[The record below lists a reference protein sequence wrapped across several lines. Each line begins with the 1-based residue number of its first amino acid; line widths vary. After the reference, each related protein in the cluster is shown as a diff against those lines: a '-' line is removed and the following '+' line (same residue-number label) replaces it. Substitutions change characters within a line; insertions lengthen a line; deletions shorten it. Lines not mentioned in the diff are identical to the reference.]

1 MLVNFPLLVDVA
13 SFLSHIS
20 TRAASSCSA
29 TGGDSRQCAGITALR
44 EAGVWKLLLLWAV
57 RCFVRE
63 INMHL
68 ISYGAYT
75 DNRNSQKFPTLFCA
89 CNHAQQLLTRA
100 YLWQFRGVRVTSE
113 EPELHKQA
121 SLQVSVVPCLSE
133 RCRLGCAISPAMSFD
148 CPQTMKKFP
157 RNPTL
162 TNDWQGQAVRSR

>member
-1 MLVNFPLLVDVA
+1 MCACQFPSTCRSRVISLTHQHPRSKQLFSYRRRFEAVCRYYGTERGRCVEIA
-13 SFLSHIS
+13 SVVGCALFCTKDQPAYDFMTENCNSH
-20 TRAASSCSA
+20 
-29 TGGDSRQCAGITALR
+29 
-44 EAGVWKLLLLWAV
+44 
-57 RCFVRE
+57 
-63 INMHL
+63 
-68 ISYGAYT
+68 
-75 DNRNSQKFPTLFCA
+75 KFPTVFCA

-121 SLQVSVVPCLSE
+121 SLQVSVVPCVSE